1 MPKIILLEDPVAR
14 TIEYLAPYL
23 PTSAGPF
30 LDVPE
35 GWDWDAGEL
44 LVTVADVGGTGERD
58 VALDD
63 VRLMVEVAHGDST
76 EASRVCRELH
86 GLLRVWRDRRPV
98 QFIRTVQRPTYQPTR
113 DNPSFTTIVELT
125 FRAREVDVNPLS

>member
-1 MPKIILLEDPVAR
+1 VPKIILLEDPVAR
-14 TIEYLAPYL
+14 TIEYLRPYV
-23 PTSAGPF
+23 PVSAGPF

-63 VRLMVEVAHGDST
+63 VRLMVEVAHEDSLK
-76 EASRVCRELH
+76 ASRVCREIH
-86 GLLRVWRDRRPV
+86 GLLRAWRDRRPV
-98 QFIRTVQRPTYQPTR
+98 QFIRTVQRPTYTPNG
-113 DNPSFTTIVELT
+113 DNPSFTTIVELA
-125 FRAREVDVNPLS
+125 FRATEVDVEPIS